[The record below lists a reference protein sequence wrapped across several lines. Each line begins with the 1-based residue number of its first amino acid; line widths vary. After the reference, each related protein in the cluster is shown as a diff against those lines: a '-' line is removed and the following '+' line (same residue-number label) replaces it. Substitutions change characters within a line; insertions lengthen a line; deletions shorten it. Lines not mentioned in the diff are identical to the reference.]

1 MKKLLPILL
10 LFLLL
15 AACGAKNE
23 PFQPMG
29 MGGGNGMMER
39 HHAAIPDEYADAA
52 NPTPD
57 DSDSLARGA
66 SLYATHCASCHG
78 DGGMG
83 DGTAGAALDPKPA
96 PVAHSSQMMSDAYLF
111 WRVSEGGVPFQT
123 AMPVWKDILDEQ
135 SRWDVINYIRALGA
149 GTVAP
154 ASGSGGEAYDPE
166 AQAAHQAEMLAQAV
180 QQGVVTQEEAYLFAL
195 VHNAVDAY
203 RAAHPEVT
211 NQYPDA
217 TARENAILAALV
229 EAGTITQA
237 QADAFNDIHDRL
249 GAAGLMQ

>member
-1 MKKLLPILL
+1 MKKLLPLL
-10 LFLLL
+10 VFAFVL
-15 AACGAKNE
+15 AACGKKE
-23 PFQPMG
+23 TPFQPGMG

-39 HHAAIPDEYADAA
+39 HHATIPDEYADAT
-52 NPTPD
+52 NPMPD

-135 SRWDVINYIRALGA
+135 SRWDVINYLRALGS

-166 AQAAHQAEMLAQAV
+166 AHAAQQAAILAQAV
-180 QQGVVTQEEAYLFAL
+180 EQGVITQEEADTFTL
-195 VHNAVDAY
+195 VHDAIEAY
-203 RAAHPEVT
+203 RVAHPELSQVSDT
-211 NQYPDA
+211 NE
-217 TARENAILAALV
+217 REAAMIAALV

-237 QADAFNDIHDRL
+237 QADAFKDIHDRL
-249 GAAGLMQ
+249 GASGLMP

>member
-1 MKKLLPILL
+1 MKKLFPFLL
-10 LFLLL
+10 LSLLL

-39 HHAAIPDEYADAA
+39 HHATIPDEYADAT

-57 DSDSLARGA
+57 DSDSLARGV

-83 DGTAGAALDPKPA
+83 DGVAGSALDPKPA
-96 PVAHSSQMMSDAYLF
+96 PLAHSSQMMGSAYLF
-111 WRVSEGGVPFQT
+111 WRVSEGGVPFNS
-123 AMPVWKDILDEQ
+123 AMPVWKETLDEQ

-149 GTVAP
+149 GTVTP
-154 ASGSGGEAYDPE
+154 VSGSGGAAYDPE
-166 AQAAHQAEMLAQAV
+166 TQAAQQAAILAQAIE
-180 QQGVVTQEEAYLFAL
+180 QGVITQAEADTFTLVHDAIEAY
-195 VHNAVDAY
+195 
-203 RAAHPEVT
+203 RIAHPELAQVSDT
-211 NQYPDA
+211 NE
-217 TARENAILAALV
+217 REAAMISALI

-237 QADAFNDIHDRL
+237 QADAFRDIHDRL
-249 GAAGLMQ
+249 AASGLMP

>member
-1 MKKLLPILL
+1 
-10 LFLLL
+10 
-15 AACGAKNE
+15 
-23 PFQPMG
+23 

-39 HHAAIPDEYADAA
+39 HHATIPADYADVT

-83 DGTAGAALDPKPA
+83 DGAAGAALDPKPA
-96 PVAHSSQMMSDAYLF
+96 SVAHTSQMMSDAYLF

-123 AMPVWKDILDEQ
+123 AMPVWKDLLDEQ
-135 SRWDVINYIRALGA
+135 ARWDVINYVRALGA

-154 ASGSGGEAYDPE
+154 AQGSGGEAYDP
-166 AQAAHQAEMLAQAV
+166 AADAARQAEILAQAV
-180 QQGVVTQEEAYLFAL
+180 EQKVITQEEADLFAL
-195 VHNAVDAY
+195 VHNAVDDY

-211 NQYPDA
+211 NEYPDA
-217 TARENAILAALV
+217 TARENAILSALV